1 MYVIVIQLR
10 DPRTHAIEFVLKDAR
25 RDTWFSFEIHFCLI
39 GLLERRI
46 LEFK

>member
-25 RDTWFSFEIHFCLI
+25 RDTWFSFEIHFCSI